1 MSNVNFNAAAELFAA
16 RHRRYSTGPL
26 GYKRFDSAAE
36 AVRFAMEELPPERL
50 LGTYLEVD
58 EARFDAAAIRRL
70 YASKSYPLK
79 RHSPT

>member
-1 MSNVNFNAAAELFAA
+1 MSSIDFNAQAELFAS
-16 RHRRYSTGPL
+16 RRRRYDSGPL

-36 AVRFAMEELPPERL
+36 AVRFAIEELPTERL

-79 RHSPT
+79 RCPAE